1 MQSVAG
7 QLPLYSVEGEL
18 QMFSEPSQ
26 KQGRWAYTPAS
37 VSQSLTP
44 AYPWGGKCLSLP
56 VVCDLGTSLQPNV
69 SLWVRAQV

>member
-26 KQGRWAYTPAS
+26 KQGHWAYTPAS

-44 AYPWGGKCLSLP
+44 A
-56 VVCDLGTSLQPNV
+56 
-69 SLWVRAQV
+69 